1 MAVVKNNDNMHPN
14 IDSRVTV
21 FLRDQ
26 SILWHSEFIKG
37 SSSAIEEV
45 IPANSIDMKSIGAST
60 CPIGPM
66 VSKILGSTINTSPVP
81 SLTSWAIGVPEV

>member
-1 MAVVKNNDNMHPN
+1 MAVVNNKDNMHPN
-14 IDSRVTV
+14 IEIRVTV

-26 SILWHSEFIKG
+26 PILWRSELIRG

-45 IPANSIDMKSIGAST
+45 IPANSIDIKSIGASI

-66 VSKILGSTINTSPVP
+66 TSKILGSTTNTSPVP
-81 SLTSWAIGVPEV
+81 SLTS